1 MINDDSLK
9 FTPWF
14 KLIQKEQLY
23 IWWDRLAKGEKLT
36 SEAERKEIMELQ
48 KKE

>member
-14 KLIQKEQLY
+14 KLIQKKQLY
-23 IWWDRLAKGEKLT
+23 IWWDRLARGETLT
-36 SEAERKEIMELQ
+36 TEAERGEIMELGRQ
-48 KKE
+48 